1 MRPRA
6 ERGLSEL
13 STMFYISCR
22 QNCSN
27 AISQAV
33 NSVVT
38 SESFGKP
45 SSLQGSHSE
54 SCYQQPFH
62 NAQCVS
68 ADRGSFGD
76 LTQTHHLTN
85 DGGLQQH
92 NGHVSNTTV
101 PQHFAH
107 GGNLLQEPPLPSLFI
122 PRSAPDHIST
132 HGGLVSTHIT
142 GTVNQDYSEHCN
154 QGYVYHNIQSSD
166 PSRVGNFPQHFI
178 PSNPPPLC
186 PNAHGT
192 NSGGFSAGHMASKAE
207 HPAAS
212 TQASPDCDGTK
223 MVGTP
228 AYMISGPLGSK
239 DMKITL
245 LRDDLSKH
253 SSKERIRR

>member
-1 MRPRA
+1 MLRNV
-6 ERGLSEL
+6 
-13 STMFYISCR
+13 FYISCR
-22 QNCSN
+22 QNCGN

-33 NSVVT
+33 NSVAT
-38 SESFGKP
+38 SESFCKP
-45 SSLQGSHSE
+45 SSLQGSQSE

-62 NAQCVS
+62 NAQSVPV
-68 ADRGSFGD
+68 DRGSFGD
-76 LTQTHHLTN
+76 LTQTHHHAN

-92 NGHVSNTTV
+92 IGHVSNINA

-107 GGNLLQEPPLPSLFI
+107 GGNLLQEQPPSSLFM
-122 PRSAPDHIST
+122 PRSVPDHISS
-132 HGGLVSTHIT
+132 HGGLVSAHIT
-142 GTVNQDYSEHCN
+142 GMVNPVYSDHCN

-178 PSNPPPLC
+178 PINPPPLC
-186 PNAHGT
+186 PNAHAT

-207 HPAAS
+207 IPAPS
-212 TQASPDCDGTK
+212 TQASPDCDSTK
-223 MVGTP
+223 LVGTP